1 MMFSVTEMRTFEL
14 FSVPHITV
22 LLMFVAISVFLIY
35 GRRLLKPYQLIIK
48 WKLFG
53 ILVLSEVSWHIWL
66 VATGQW
72 EVGDLPLQLCSV
84 STFIAIYLFLK
95 PNRKIFYLLFFIGFL
110 PPILSMVTPEMFYQ
124 FPHYRFLKYFL
135 HHAAIAWSVLY
146 FIVYEGYRVPR
157 KAVWTGF
164 VMVNLLALPIFFLNI
179 LLDTNFFYLANPT
192 ESKTILSFFGSSY
205 MYYINLEIA
214 ALVVFYITYLPM
226 GMLMKRERE
235 KGEVQSD
242 GFT

>member
-14 FSVPHITV
+14 FSVPHIAV
-22 LLMFVAISVFLIY
+22 LLMFVAISFMLVYFRGFLKRY
-35 GRRLLKPYQLIIK
+35 QPYMK
-48 WKLFG
+48 GTFFWM
-53 ILVLSEVSWHIWL
+53 LVLSEVSWHIWL
-66 VATGQW
+66 VATGTW

-95 PNRKIFYLLFFIGFL
+95 PNQKAFYLLFFIGFL
-110 PPILSMVTPEMFYQ
+110 PPILSMVTPEMAYQ
-124 FPHYRFLKYFL
+124 FPHFRFLKYFL
-135 HHAAIAWSVLY
+135 HHGAIAWSVLY

-164 VMVNLLALPIFFLNI
+164 LMVNLLALPIFFLNL

-192 ESKTILSFFGSSY
+192 ESKTILSFFGSGV

-214 ALVVFYITYLPM
+214 ALVVFFVTYLPM
-226 GMLMKRERE
+226 GMLMKRE
-235 KGEVQSD
+235 KLNG
-242 GFT
+242 

>member
-22 LLMFVAISVFLIY
+22 LLLFLAISFWLVYFQLFLKSY
-35 GRRLLKPYQLIIK
+35 QSFLK
-48 WKLFG
+48 WTLFWM
-53 ILVLSEVSWHIWL
+53 LVLSEVSWHIWL
-66 VATGQW
+66 LATGTW
-72 EVGDLPLQLCSV
+72 ELGDLPLQLCSI
-84 STFIAIYLFLK
+84 STLLAIVLFLK
-95 PNRKIFYLLFFIGFL
+95 PNQKAFYLLFFIGLL
-110 PPILSMVTPEMFYQ
+110 PPILSMVTPELAYQ

-157 KAVWTGF
+157 KAIWTGF
-164 VMVNLLALPIFFLNI
+164 LMVNLLALPIFFLNI

-192 ESKTILSFFGSSY
+192 ESKTILSFFGSGV

-214 ALVVFYITYLPM
+214 ALVVFFVTYLPM
-226 GMLMKRERE
+226 GRLMKRE
-235 KGEVQSD
+235 KAAG
-242 GFT
+242 